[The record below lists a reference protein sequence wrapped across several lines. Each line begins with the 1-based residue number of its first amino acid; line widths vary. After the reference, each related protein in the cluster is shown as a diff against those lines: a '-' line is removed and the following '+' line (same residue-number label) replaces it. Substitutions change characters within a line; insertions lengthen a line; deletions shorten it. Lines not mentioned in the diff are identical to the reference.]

1 MKKKLALAIGYLL
14 ITINRLR
21 AQQWAMDEVYDDYR
35 DTRSDDT
42 AFGSG
47 LLGLLILAAA
57 IFVIWLIV
65 QLLKKHKDGIKDFFE
80 ENEGCGCLLIFFG
93 IICFLAL
100 IGVIK

>member
-1 MKKKLALAIGYLL
+1 MKKKLALAIASLL

-42 AFGSG
+42 SFGSG

-65 QLLKKHKDGIKDFFE
+65 QLFKNIKTESKTSLKKMK
-80 ENEGCGCLLIFFG
+80 
-93 IICFLAL
+93 
-100 IGVIK
+100 GVAVC

>member
-1 MKKKLALAIGYLL
+1 MKKKIALAIGSLL
-14 ITINRLR
+14 IAINRLR
-21 AQQWAMDEVYDDYR
+21 AQQWAMDEAYDDWR

-42 AFGSG
+42 SFGSG
-47 LLGLLILAAA
+47 LLGLLMLAAA

-65 QLLKKHKDGIKDFFE
+65 QLFKNHKDGIKDFFE